1 MFPENAVRFI
11 EYKGVDAMKLTI
23 AARKITLRP
32 SFAERTQQRIDKLDK
47 FFADDAECTVTVAQA
62 PRNTMRVEA
71 TVRSNGLLFRAETTA
86 EDVNDAVDTLIDMLI
101 RQIRRNK
108 TRLEKRLRSG
118 AFVAE
123 PIEEAEDD
131 YRVVRQKSF
140 SVKPLDVDEA
150 ILQMNMLGH
159 QFFMFRNVDTGEVN
173 VVYRR
178 QDGDYGLLEPQAD

>member
-1 MFPENAVRFI
+1 
-11 EYKGVDAMKLTI
+11 MKLTI

-32 SFAERTQQRIDKLDK
+32 SFTERTQQKVDKLDK
-47 FFADDAECTVTVAQA
+47 FFTDDADCVVTVSQA
-62 PRNTMRVEA
+62 PRNTIQVEA
-71 TVRSNGLLFRAETTA
+71 TVRSGGLLFRAETTA
-86 EDVNDAVDTLIDMLI
+86 EDVNDAVDKLIDILI

-118 AFVAE
+118 AFAAE
-123 PIEEAEDD
+123 PIEDVEDE
-131 YRVVRQKSF
+131 YRVVRKKSF

-159 QFFMFRNVDTGEVN
+159 QFFMFLNVDTGDVN

-178 QDGDYGLLEPQAD
+178 QDGNYGLLEPHAE